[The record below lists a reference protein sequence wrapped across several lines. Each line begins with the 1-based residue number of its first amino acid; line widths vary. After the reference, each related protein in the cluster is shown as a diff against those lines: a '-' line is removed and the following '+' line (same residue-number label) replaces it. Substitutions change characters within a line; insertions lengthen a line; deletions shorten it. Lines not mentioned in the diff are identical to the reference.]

1 LSKPSAGKP
10 ARRQPACGLDYSG
23 LPLKVLWGL
32 LDLATIAVLGSG
44 LYLWI
49 ARRKISITQDV
60 QPDLKRPSLPAQE
73 RR

>member
-1 LSKPSAGKP
+1 
-10 ARRQPACGLDYSG
+10 
-23 LPLKVLWGL
+23 